1 MPDLRLEEREFLH
14 WLRMVEKRAIL
25 PLKWAI
31 LATAVMYWAWAR
43 TGDRLPPVPVFS
55 LFVVYFMANLA
66 GSYLLW
72 LSRVELRQVRPL
84 CFVSYCAD
92 LAFVTG
98 LVLLDNHYAALGRG
112 VLPGVAAAP
121 SDFYVFFFLIIL
133 RGFALFPG
141 PRENFWANA
150 VVGIIFVF
158 TLIVQDATYPA
169 YTPTN
174 VIRVVFIWLVI
185 LMSWFIV
192 EIITRQKEEIMRAR
206 EHLIRS
212 ENMVTV
218 GELAAGV
225 AHEINNPIGIISV
238 YAEYLLKQAPADDPY
253 REDLDAIHREAH
265 RCKNIVE
272 ELLNYARPSAPHPT
286 PTDLRVMNDEV
297 LDLLFRH
304 APGTPVRIER
314 AYGEDLPLVMADPN
328 QIKQALL
335 NVYIN
340 ARQALEGRD
349 GVLRVTLRRD
359 DARDGVVQV
368 IEDNGGGMGPDTL
381 ARVFDPFFTQRK
393 GGTGLGLSI
402 TRRIVEAYD
411 GSITVRSTKGEGTA
425 LELFFPAA
433 H

>member
-158 TLIVQDATYPA
+158 TLIVQDAKIGRA
-169 YTPTN
+169 SCRE
-174 VIRVVFIWLVI
+174 RV
-185 LMSWFIV
+185 
-192 EIITRQKEEIMRAR
+192 
-206 EHLIRS
+206 
-212 ENMVTV
+212 
-218 GELAAGV
+218 
-225 AHEINNPIGIISV
+225 
-238 YAEYLLKQAPADDPY
+238 
-253 REDLDAIHREAH
+253 
-265 RCKNIVE
+265 
-272 ELLNYARPSAPHPT
+272 
-286 PTDLRVMNDEV
+286 
-297 LDLLFRH
+297 
-304 APGTPVRIER
+304 
-314 AYGEDLPLVMADPN
+314 
-328 QIKQALL
+328 
-335 NVYIN
+335 
-340 ARQALEGRD
+340 
-349 GVLRVTLRRD
+349 
-359 DARDGVVQV
+359 
-368 IEDNGGGMGPDTL
+368 
-381 ARVFDPFFTQRK
+381 
-393 GGTGLGLSI
+393 
-402 TRRIVEAYD
+402 
-411 GSITVRSTKGEGTA
+411 
-425 LELFFPAA
+425 
-433 H
+433 